1 MNLIGIN
8 ETIRPSAAWPTD
20 EELRQAI
27 NRTHELGGIAVLN
40 HWAWS
45 HVTGIPPSLNSS
57 LLLFHP
63 YMSNSLTVSFSNSFI
78 SLNFVEHCNN
88 ILEGGYDQWRIPGHP
103 TRDELLS
110 WGIDAFE
117 SVNGDT
123 IDLATIYY
131 SQKHSLP
138 IYSGGDIHG
147 PTGQPHAWTTL
158 LLPEEER

>member
-1 MNLIGIN
+1 MSRVSLPQLFAFAIPSVSVKFSYSLIF
-8 ETIRPSAAWPTD
+8 
-20 EELRQAI
+20 Q
-27 NRTHELGGIAVLN
+27 
-40 HWAWS
+40 
-45 HVTGIPPSLNSS
+45 
-57 LLLFHP
+57 
-63 YMSNSLTVSFSNSFI
+63 SFI
-78 SLNFVEHCNN
+78 SLFFVEHCNN

-158 LLPEEER
+158 LLPEEDRQFLSLPFFCPYFL